1 MKINLIGLAARDSA
15 LKGVSDLGK
24 AIRSTI
30 GPFGQ
35 NFLIDKEGG
44 KSTNDGFIT
53 ATALVPSIKNE
64 FERQGARLALEA
76 TSKTNDQVG
85 DATSTATALVEA
97 ITKESL
103 RYLPNENTI
112 KAKKTPS
119 EIKRMIDLAKDTV
132 INELEQSAVPIT
144 TKEDLVKSALVSVE
158 EEPLARLLGET
169 QWELG
174 PEGFIIAE
182 EVNESI
188 SSIER
193 VKGIRLDN
201 GFGTSMAINNQEKG
215 SLELQDI
222 PIFLT
227 NYTIDSKE
235 LQILNE
241 QIFKPL
247 VNQKKLGI
255 VLVARAFTPN
265 AIKFCME
272 SLQTGFSV
280 FPVNAPYVNQTQI
293 MQDIACVVGGRH
305 VDIEGSRLEDVDVSD
320 VGFAKRFMARIFD
333 GIVTGEDNEQSKERT
348 QKRIED
354 LKLKLKGAHSDFDRK
369 MIESRIAQISN
380 GFAILKVGSDTVV
393 NRRRLKDKADDGV
406 NAVRLALKGG
416 TVKGGGLAFKE
427 ISEKLE
433 EGNILKRPL
442 NCIYEQ
448 IINSAPEG
456 FVIEDWVRDPMLIL
470 KSALTNACDVA
481 AVLTN
486 VNGAITE
493 KNPRERKEDEEG
505 N

>member
-1 MKINLIGLAARDSA
+1 MPKINLIGLPARDSA
-15 LKGVSDLGK
+15 LKGVSDLSK
-24 AIRSTI
+24 AISSTI

-44 KSTNDGFIT
+44 KSTNDGKIIADSF
-53 ATALVPSIKNE
+53 VPSIKNE

-85 DATSTATALVEA
+85 DATSTATALTGA
-97 ITKESL
+97 IVKESL

-112 KAKKTPS
+112 KAKKTPA
-119 EIKRMIDLAKDTV
+119 EIKQMISTSKDFV
-132 INELEQSAVPIT
+132 INELESSSIPVSS
-144 TKEDLVKSALVSVE
+144 KEDLIKSALVSVE
-158 EEPLARLLGET
+158 DEGLAQLLGET

-174 PEGFIIAE
+174 PEGVIIAE
-182 EVNESI
+182 EVNENK

-193 VKGIRLDN
+193 VKGVRLDN
-201 GFGTSMAINNQEKG
+201 GFGTSMAINNQAKS

-227 NYTIDSKE
+227 NYTIDSRE
-235 LQILNE
+235 LQLLDE

-247 VNQKKLGI
+247 VNQKKLGL

-272 SLQTGFSV
+272 SLRTGFAV

-293 MQDIACVVGGRH
+293 MEDIACVVGGRH
-305 VDIEGSRLEDVDVSD
+305 VDIEGSRIEDVDVSD
-320 VGFAKRFMARIFD
+320 VGFAKRFMARLFD

-348 QKRIED
+348 QKRVED
-354 LKLKLKGAHSDFDRK
+354 LKLKLQGSQSDFDKK
-369 MIESRIAQISN
+369 MIESRIAQLSN

-427 ISEKLE
+427 VSEKME
-433 EGNILKRPL
+433 DGNILKRPL
-442 NCIYEQ
+442 NCIYDQ
-448 IINSAPEG
+448 IISSAPEG
-456 FVIEDWVRDPMLIL
+456 FVIEDYVRDPYLVL
-470 KSALTNACDVA
+470 VSALTNACDVA
-481 AVLTN
+481 SVLCN

-493 KNPRERKEDEEG
+493 KNPREKKDEEE
-505 N
+505 